1 MAPTKK
7 ITCGL
12 NFNTYNNVV
21 KDLNTLL
28 KTTTKLYCN
37 IEKAKRK
44 KYWIGIR
51 TPEVKK
57 CFSSG
62 MLLLAEKLGLLKL
75 LNRYLLQHNAN

>member
-1 MAPTKK
+1 M
-7 ITCGL
+7 
-12 NFNTYNNVV
+12 

-37 IEKAKRK
+37 IEKAKKEK
-44 KYWIGIR
+44 KILNWIR

-75 LNRYLLQHNAN
+75 LNRYLLQHKAN